1 MTRPEKVAKM
11 VHSRNSKTGV
21 RISNSRVKRHA
32 FHVTRKQI
40 FLIIIMLFLFMGSS
54 IGYVWSTF
62 ESTQIGYDLSQLQ
75 KEEMRLLETNRKL
88 KLELAVLKSPQNLE
102 AIATQKLGLGQP
114 SSKQIIVLQ

>member
-11 VHSRNSKTGV
+11 FQSRNDRTGV
-21 RISNSRVKRHA
+21 RINNSRVKRHQ

-40 FLIIIMLFLFMGSS
+40 FLIIVMLFLFMGSS

-75 KEEMRLLETNRKL
+75 KEEMRLRETNRKL

-102 AIATQKLGLGQP
+102 VMATQKLGLGQP
-114 SSKQIIVLQ
+114 SPEQIIVLQ

>member
-1 MTRPEKVAKM
+1 M

-21 RISNSRVKRHA
+21 RISNSRVKRHG

-40 FLIIIMLFLFMGSS
+40 FLIIILLFLFMGSS

-75 KEEMRLLETNRKL
+75 KEEMRLLETNQKL
-88 KLELAVLKSPQNLE
+88 KLELAILKSPQNLE
-102 AIATQKLGLGQP
+102 AIATQKLGLSQP

>member
-1 MTRPEKVAKM
+1 M
-11 VHSRNSKTGV
+11 VHSRNARTGV

-32 FHVTRKQI
+32 FRVTRKQI

-75 KEEMRLLETNRKL
+75 KEEMRLLETNQKL

-114 SSKQIIVLQ
+114 SPKQIIVLQ

>member
-1 MTRPEKVAKM
+1 M
-11 VHSRNSKTGV
+11 VHSRNSRTGV
-21 RISNSRVKRHA
+21 RISNSRKRRNA

-75 KEEMRLLETNRKL
+75 KEEMRLKETNRKL
-88 KLELAVLKSPQNLE
+88 LLEIAVLKSPQNLVT
-102 AIATQKLGLGQP
+102 IATQKLGLGQP
-114 SSKQIIVLQ
+114 TPKQIIVLQ